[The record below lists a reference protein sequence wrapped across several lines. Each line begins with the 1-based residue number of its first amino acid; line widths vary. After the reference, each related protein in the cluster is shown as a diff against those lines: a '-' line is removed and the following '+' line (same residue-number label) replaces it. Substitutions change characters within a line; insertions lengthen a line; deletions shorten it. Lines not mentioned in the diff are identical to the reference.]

1 MQGFILIP
9 ITFYL
14 IDFDLQLEATKIF
27 SNPDSIIQISVLISL
42 SALNHFQIQSLSILF
57 ISLNCCL
64 KSNNWFSLY

>member
-1 MQGFILIP
+1 MQGFTLIP

-42 SALNHFQIQSLSILF
+42 SALNHFQI
-57 ISLNCCL
+57 NH
-64 KSNNWFSLY
+64 